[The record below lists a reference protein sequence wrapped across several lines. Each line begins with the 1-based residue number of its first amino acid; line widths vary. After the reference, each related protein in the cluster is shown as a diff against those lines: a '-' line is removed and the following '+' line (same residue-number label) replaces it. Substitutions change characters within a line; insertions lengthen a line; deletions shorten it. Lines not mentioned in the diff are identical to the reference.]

1 MIVMK
6 NCALVLFHKIMMFET
21 LAICWEKREVKNG
34 KSSFSITKNKE
45 FCLLFKM
52 KYKVY
57 KNLIIMYTK
66 KVI

>member
-34 KSSFSITKNKE
+34 KSSFPITKK
-45 FCLLFKM
+45 
-52 KYKVY
+52 
-57 KNLIIMYTK
+57 
-66 KVI
+66 

>member
-34 KSSFSITKNKE
+34 KSSFSITKK
-45 FCLLFKM
+45 
-52 KYKVY
+52 
-57 KNLIIMYTK
+57 
-66 KVI
+66 